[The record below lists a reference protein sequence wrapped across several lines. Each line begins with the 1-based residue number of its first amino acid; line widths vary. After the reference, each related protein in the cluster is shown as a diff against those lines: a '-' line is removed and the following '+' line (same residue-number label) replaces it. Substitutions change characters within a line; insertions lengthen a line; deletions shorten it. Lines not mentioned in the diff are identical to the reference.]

1 MVANYGMYPYGMNP
15 YGMSSSSMSDD
26 FMYNAA
32 LNSNPQ
38 QAAMQQAAMQGY
50 QQPQVDSFQKQGT
63 GLDTGLKLAAVGGAG
78 AGAGAY
84 FFGDKLGTNFLK
96 DGKFSDDVLKA
107 VDTNIKEVAN
117 AKALEKVSTQQN
129 AILRKYSIAD
139 GKTYEAIKEYVSATD
154 RTKLP
159 KGTLDLVPD
168 YIKRYPDIH
177 KSMLFNIDNEF
188 SKIDIDKIAEE
199 AKIEAQKGNFAYQQQ
214 ELANLTKRKSL
225 LEGLAKDA
233 KPAQIEELIKNNP
246 KVFGIEATEAATI
259 EAEAKSLAGKYVDR
273 AVALAKVTPEVTA
286 TENSVKGLRTAL
298 NKKVIKNYWD
308 DTTKAFKAGAPEE
321 LTKAA
326 KNFKIAKAGK
336 YGAIAAGVGLVL
348 GWMFGK

>member
-84 FFGDKLGTNFLK
+84 FLGDKLGTNFLK

-107 VDTNIKEVAN
+107 VDTNIEEVAN
-117 AKALEKVSTQQN
+117 ANIEKELLQQKD
-129 AILRKYSIAD
+129 AIAKKYGFKDA
-139 GKTYEAIKEYVSATD
+139 KQYESVKKYLDTVDES
-154 RTKLP
+154 KLP
-159 KGTLDLVPD
+159 KKVQNMIQQQKANVYNMEKEWANL
-168 YIKRYPDIH
+168 IEQNR
-177 KSMLFNIDNEF
+177 EA
-188 SKIDIDKIAEE
+188 IAEK
-199 AKIEAQKGNFAYQQQ
+199 ALKQAQKDNFAYQKQ

-246 KVFGIEATEAATI
+246 KVFGIEATEAAAI

-273 AVALAKVTPEVTA
+273 ANALAKVTPEVTA
-286 TENSVKGLRTAL
+286 TENTVKNLRTTL
-298 NKKVIKNYWD
+298 NGKVANYWD

-326 KNFKIAKAGK
+326 KNFKLTKAGK

>member
-15 YGMSSSSMSDD
+15 YGMNSSSMSDD
-26 FMYNAA
+26 FMYNAS

-107 VDTNIKEVAN
+107 VDTNIEEVAN
-117 AKALEKVSTQQN
+117 ANIEKELLQQKDAIAKKYGFKDAKQYESVKKYLDTVDESKLSKKVQNMIPQQKANVYNMEKEWANLIEQNREAIAEKALKQ
-129 AILRKYSIAD
+129 
-139 GKTYEAIKEYVSATD
+139 
-154 RTKLP
+154 
-159 KGTLDLVPD
+159 
-168 YIKRYPDIH
+168 
-177 KSMLFNIDNEF
+177 
-188 SKIDIDKIAEE
+188 
-199 AKIEAQKGNFAYQQQ
+199 AQKDNFAYQKQ

-246 KVFGIEATEAATI
+246 KVFGIEATEAAAI
-259 EAEAKSLAGKYVDR
+259 ESEAKALAGKYVDR
-273 AVALAKVTPEVTA
+273 AGALAQVTPEVTA

-298 NKKVIKNYWD
+298 NEKVIKNYWD

-326 KNFKIAKAGK
+326 KNFKLTKAGK

>member
-15 YGMSSSSMSDD
+15 MSSSSMSDD

-32 LNSNPQ
+32 LSSNPQ
-38 QAAMQQAAMQGY
+38 QAAMQQQIQAY

-84 FFGDKLGTNFLK
+84 FLGDKLGTNFLK

-107 VDTNIKEVAN
+107 VDTNLEEATKANLDKELLQQEDAIARKHGFTDAKQYESVKKYLDNVDESKLSEKVKQQVQQRKVQVYDMEKEWAN
-117 AKALEKVSTQQN
+117 LIEQKREAIAQKALKQ
-129 AILRKYSIAD
+129 
-139 GKTYEAIKEYVSATD
+139 
-154 RTKLP
+154 
-159 KGTLDLVPD
+159 
-168 YIKRYPDIH
+168 
-177 KSMLFNIDNEF
+177 
-188 SKIDIDKIAEE
+188 
-199 AKIEAQKGNFAYQQQ
+199 AQKGNFAYQQQ

-246 KVFGIEATEAATI
+246 KVFGIEATEAAAI

-273 AVALAKVTPEVTA
+273 AGALANVTPEVTA
-286 TENSVKGLRTAL
+286 TENTVKSLRTTL
-298 NKKVIKNYWD
+298 NGKVANYWD
-308 DTTKAFKAGAPEE
+308 DTAKAFKADAPAE

-326 KNFKIAKAGK
+326 KNFKLAKAGK

>member
-32 LNSNPQ
+32 LSSNPQ
-38 QAAMQQAAMQGY
+38 QAAMQQIQAY

-63 GLDTGLKLAAVGGAG
+63 GLDTGLKLAAVGGVG

-117 AKALEKVSTQQN
+117 ANIEKELLQQED
-129 AILRKYSIAD
+129 AIAKKYGFKDA
-139 GKTYEAIKEYVSATD
+139 KQYESVKKYLDTVDES
-154 RTKLP
+154 KLP
-159 KGTLDLVPD
+159 KKVQNMIQQQKANVYNMEKEWANL
-168 YIKRYPDIH
+168 IEQNR
-177 KSMLFNIDNEF
+177 EA
-188 SKIDIDKIAEE
+188 IAEK
-199 AKIEAQKGNFAYQQQ
+199 ALKQAQKGNFAYQQQ

-246 KVFGIEATEAATI
+246 KVFGIEATEAAAI

-273 AVALAKVTPEVTA
+273 AGALAEVTPKVTA

-298 NKKVIKNYWD
+298 NGKVAGYWD
-308 DTTKAFKAGAPEE
+308 DTAKAFRADAPAE